1 VIYNYYNLL
10 QKGDKMST
18 KELSIINYED
28 RKVIDTL
35 KATVAKGTTDHELDM
50 FIQQCKGTGLNPFKK
65 EIWCIVTGTGEWRKV
80 QMMTGLHGY
89 LQIANSHPQF
99 DGIEYSYGPTIKV
112 QAGQSEIEA
121 YQWVEAR
128 VYRKDRTRPQAYRAE
143 WSESKGDLVSKNG
156 KLMQWA
162 LRAKYMLQKV
172 AECHALK
179 RAFAQEL
186 SGFYTEEEMPAEFSV
201 VETEKV
207 EAPAP
212 VEVVFP
218 ENEEGIKIRY
228 TYDVAKWVLE
238 SDENVDKINGL
249 LKKVGQRFWANYD
262 ANLGLVQSEHEL
274 PNLKRFEVAKDL
286 NLGGTWSR
294 VAKPEEIETEE
305 L

>member
-1 VIYNYYNLL
+1 
-10 QKGDKMST
+10 MT
-18 KELSIINYED
+18 KEIMIIDYSD

-35 KATVAKGTTDHELDM
+35 KQTVAKGTTDHELEM

-65 EIWCIVTGTGEWRKV
+65 EIWCIVTGSGEWRKV

-99 DGIEYSYGPTIKV
+99 DGMEYSYGPTIKIK
-112 QAGQSEIEA
+112 AGSQEIEA
-121 YQWVEAR
+121 YEWVECR
-128 VYRKDRTRPQAYRAE
+128 VYRKDRTRPQVYRAN
-143 WSESKGDLVSKNG
+143 WSESAQDLVSKGG

-186 SGFYTEEEMPAEFSV
+186 SGFYTEEEMPPEFSV

-207 EAPAP
+207 EVPEP
-212 VEVVFP
+212 VVVKH
-218 ENEEGIKIRY
+218 EETEEGIVIRY
-228 TYDVAKWVLE
+228 KYDVTQFLAESPENLGKLE
-238 SDENVDKINGL
+238 ALLSKIQ
-249 LKKVGQRFWANYD
+249 QRFWADYSD
-262 ANLGLVQSEHEL
+262 VTGLVCSEHAIPQLNRFEL
-274 PNLKRFEVAKDL
+274 PKDL
-286 NLGGTWSR
+286 NLGGTHGIVS
-294 VAKPEEIETEE
+294 EEMEI

>member
-1 VIYNYYNLL
+1 
-10 QKGDKMST
+10 MST
-18 KELSIINYED
+18 KELTIINYED

-65 EIWCIVTGTGEWRKV
+65 EIWCIVTGKEQSRKV

-99 DGIEYSYGPTIKV
+99 DGMEYAYGPVQKCKAGTTEIEYY
-112 QAGQSEIEA
+112 E
-121 YQWVEAR
+121 WVECR
-128 VYRKDRTRPQAYRAE
+128 VYRKDRTRPQAYRAN
-143 WSESKGDLVSKNG
+143 WSESKGDLVSKFGN
-156 KLMQWA
+156 LMQWA

-212 VEVVFP
+212 VEVVYP

-238 SDENVDKINGL
+238 SDENMDKLNNL
-249 LKKVGQRFWANYD
+249 LGKVQQRFWANYD
-262 ANLGLVQSEHEL
+262 HNLGLVQSEHEL

-286 NLGGTWSR
+286 NQGGSWP
-294 VAKPEEIETEE
+294 VVEAEEAI
-305 L
+305 

>member
-1 VIYNYYNLL
+1 
-10 QKGDKMST
+10 MST
-18 KELSIINYED
+18 KELTTIDYSD

-99 DGIEYSYGPTIKV
+99 DGIEYSYGPVIKV
-112 QAGQSEIEA
+112 KAGTQEIEA
-121 YQWVEAR
+121 YDWVEAR
-128 VYRKDRTRPQAYRAE
+128 VYRKDRTRPQVYRAN
-143 WSESKGDLVSKNG
+143 WSESHQDLVSKGG

-162 LRAKYMLQKV
+162 SRPKYMLQKV
-172 AECHALK
+172 AECHSLK

-212 VEVVFP
+212 AEVVHP
-218 ENEEGIKIRY
+218 ETEEGIKIRY
-228 TYDVAKWVLE
+228 RYDVNNFLKEDTANLEKLE
-238 SDENVDKINGL
+238 SL
-249 LKKVGQRFWANYD
+249 LEKVNQRFWASYSDVTGIVD
-262 ANLGLVQSEHEL
+262 AEHAIPTLV
-274 PNLKRFEVAKDL
+274 RFEMPKDL
-286 NLGGTWSR
+286 NQGGAWP
-294 VAKPEEIETEE
+294 VIQTEE
-305 L
+305 METL

>member
-1 VIYNYYNLL
+1 
-10 QKGDKMST
+10 MT
-18 KELSIINYED
+18 KELATIDYAD

-65 EIWCIVTGTGEWRKV
+65 EIWCIVTGSNEYRKV

-99 DGIEYSYGPTIKV
+99 DGMEYSYGPTIKV
-112 QAGQSEIEA
+112 KAGSQEIEA
-121 YQWVEAR
+121 YDWVECR
-128 VYRKDRTRPQAYRAE
+128 VYRKDRTRPQVYRAN
-143 WSESKGDLVSKNG
+143 WSESAQDLVSKGG

-179 RAFAQEL
+179 RSFPQEL
-186 SGFYTEEEMPAEFSV
+186 SGFYTEEEMPPEFSA

-207 EAPAP
+207 ETPPP
-212 VEVVFP
+212 VEVVHP
-218 ENEEGIKIRY
+218 ETEEGIKIRY
-228 TYDVAKWVLE
+228 RY
-238 SDENVDKINGL
+238 NVDPFLKEKTENLEKLETL
-249 LKKVGQRFWANYD
+249 LSKVNQRFYASYSD
-262 ANLGLVQSEHEL
+262 VTGMVESEHAIPTLNRFEL
-274 PNLKRFEVAKDL
+274 PKDL
-286 NLGGTWSR
+286 NIGGTHGIVS
-294 VAKPEEIETEE
+294 EEMEV